1 MLITGISG
9 FVGRQLAARFLEQ
22 GYEVLGSV
30 QLLTKIG
37 CDGILSEVRLNQEQ
51 VSLIKEAVAKRDVAA
66 RIYLFG
72 SRANP
77 ASRGGDIDILVLS
90 DRIGFRDELRIRR
103 EILDAI
109 GWQKLDLLV
118 EKKDRP
124 LRPIAQIAQST
135 GVEL

>member
-1 MLITGISG
+1 MRLSK
-9 FVGRQLAARFLEQ
+9 EQ
-22 GYEVLGSV
+22 
-30 QLLTKIG
+30 I
-37 CDGILSEVRLNQEQ
+37 
-51 VSLIKEAVAKRDVAA
+51 SLIKEAVAKRDGTA

-77 ASRGGDIDILVLS
+77 ASLGGDIDILVLS

-118 EKKDRP
+118 EKKERP